1 MHYILEEWELKGEKG
16 ERGRMRKT
24 WGFAQNKLRKTKIF
38 VSCATFA
45 KNISGFAQIAQKNS
59 AKVRKKKI
67 CAKIFAQKI

>member
-1 MHYILEEWELKGEKG
+1 MVWLGRGGEKRNGKDLMHDILEEWELKGEKG

-45 KNISGFAQIAQKNS
+45 KNISGFAQIAQK
-59 AKVRKKKI
+59 K
-67 CAKIFAQKI
+67 